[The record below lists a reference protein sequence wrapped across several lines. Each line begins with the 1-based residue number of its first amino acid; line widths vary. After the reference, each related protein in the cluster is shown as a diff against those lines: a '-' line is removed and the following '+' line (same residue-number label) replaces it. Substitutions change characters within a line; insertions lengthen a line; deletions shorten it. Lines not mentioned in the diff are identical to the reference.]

1 MVAKIALPIAA
12 LLCVLSVAV
21 SRSPADEPATAET
34 SADAAQSEEKYL
46 LRYKFT
52 PGEVVRWNVEHK
64 ARVRTTVQGSTQ
76 TADTT
81 SISVKR
87 WQIEDVA
94 EDGSVSYVHWVD
106 RVDMRQQL
114 TGREAQRYNSETDSQ
129 APVGYEDVAKAVGVP
144 LTAITIDDQGNVKRR
159 EEKHPQPGAGNGPVT
174 IPLPAEAV
182 PAGQTWTRE
191 HDLHV
196 RLADGSVKTIQT
208 RQQFR
213 LKKVENGV
221 ATIGVATQFLT
232 PVRDPQIQVQL
243 IQHDTSGTVR
253 FDIDAGRVVW
263 QQTELDKRVVGF
275 SGQSSSMHYV
285 TRFTE
290 KLLADT
296 GPTAARPE
304 RDAKK

>member
-12 LLCVLSVAV
+12 LLCVFSQAV

-129 APVGYEDVAKAVGVP
+129 APVGYENVAKAVGVP

-182 PAGQTWTRE
+182 PVGHTWTRE

-243 IQHDTSGTVR
+243 IQHDTSGAVR
-253 FDIDAGRVVW
+253 FDIDAGRVIW
-263 QQTELDKRVVGF
+263 QQTELDERVVGF
-275 SGQSSSMHYV
+275 SGEASSMHYV

-296 GPTAARPE
+296 GPMAARPAPTT
-304 RDAKK
+304 R

>member
-144 LTAITIDDQGNVKRR
+144 LTAITIDAQGNVKRR

-182 PAGQTWTRE
+182 PAGHTWTRE